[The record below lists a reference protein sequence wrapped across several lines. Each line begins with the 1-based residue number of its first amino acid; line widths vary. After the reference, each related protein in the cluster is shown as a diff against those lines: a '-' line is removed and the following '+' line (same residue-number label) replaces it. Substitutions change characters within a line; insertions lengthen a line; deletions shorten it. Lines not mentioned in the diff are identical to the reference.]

1 MEKTVIISFMEETLI
16 DRPLY
21 LDRIEPFMDEDVVK
35 VLVGLRRSGKSGLL
49 QLIQQ
54 RMMARGRRA
63 DQFITMNFEDYSLSQ
78 YKDPDVLYPYLLQ
91 RINAIDGRA
100 YVFLDE
106 IQEVRDF
113 EKVVNSLRA
122 ATKADVVITGSN
134 STLLSGEL
142 ATHLGGRYVQFTVYP
157 FGYGEYRAA
166 GVDDGRT
173 FMDYLTTGGMPFL
186 AAREWDE
193 QSRRTYLMDIYRSVV
208 LKDIVQRRGIRDVTL
223 LERVVHFALANLG
236 NVLSANSIAAYLK
249 SERIDLSVQTVVNYL
264 EYCVDS
270 FLLERLSRVNVSGK
284 KLLKT
289 QHKYFVADH
298 GLRNAVMNDGMEN
311 IQGLLE
317 NIVAMEALRRGY
329 DVSVGVVEN
338 AEVDFV
344 LTKGSTRRYIQVT
357 YLMADAATEDR
368 EFGAFRSISDN
379 YPKTVVSMDTV
390 LRPHNGIEHRN
401 IEEFLLA
408 EDW

>member
-1 MEKTVIISFMEETLI
+1 MEETLV

-21 LDRIEPFMDEDVVK
+21 LDRIEPFMDEEVVK

-49 QLIQQ
+49 KLIQR

-63 DQFITMNFEDYSLSQ
+63 DQFIVMNFEDYSLSR

-91 RINAIDGRA
+91 RIDAIDGRA
-100 YVFLDE
+100 CVFLDE

-157 FGYGEYRAA
+157 FGYAEFRAA
-166 GVDDGRT
+166 GEQAGSERT
-173 FMDYLTTGGMPFL
+173 FMDYLATGGMPFL
-186 AAREWDE
+186 AMREWDE
-193 QSRRTYLMDIYRSVV
+193 QSKRTYLTDIYRSVV

-223 LERVVHFALANLG
+223 LERVVHFALSNLG
-236 NVLSANSIAAYLK
+236 NVLSANAIASYLK

-264 EYCVDS
+264 DHCVDS
-270 FLLERLSRVNVSGK
+270 FLLERVSRIGMSGK

-317 NIVAMEALRRGY
+317 NVVAMEALRRGY
-329 DVSVGVVEN
+329 DVAVGAADS
-338 AEVDFV
+338 AEVDFM
-344 LTKGSTRRYIQVT
+344 LTKGSARRYIQVT
-357 YLMADAATEDR
+357 YLMSDKTTEDR
-368 EFGAFRSISDN
+368 EFGAFRSIDDN
-379 YPKTVVSMDTV
+379 YPKTVVSMDPL
-390 LRPHNGIEHRN
+390 LRPRNGIEHRN

-408 EDW
+408 SDW